1 MYYYELKF
9 TLDFDDN
16 EYSNIQD
23 IFNKAKPLLNWHF
36 DENLNPFPIDDD
48 INYQIRDISNLKETD
63 LEEINSHFFGFK
75 FENIVNTP
83 LYRFL
88 VLKNNERIK
97 ILANISSLIFDYSSI
112 KEFYELFDNSDKSD
126 SESSESNKSH
136 SEYSLDSHYKT
147 LKNYLNSSD
156 FKKDSAYWKNYILD
170 SSNYIKFYNI
180 KENSLKS
187 QTIHVNKDSVLNF
200 INNHDC
206 SLFDFY
212 GSVFSLYLFRVDRLD
227 GCLLKT
233 ITPVN
238 NTENSDLSL
247 FDKNTL
253 LKIDINKNNSFNELL
268 NQFTSA
274 YKNSIKHTK
283 TDINNYLDEETTFY
297 SVYDFSELNRN
308 IRIYNGNKS
317 ALTLNIYEDY
327 LEIVYNQDL
336 FSDIYIN
343 HMAKNIES
351 LISNLINSP
360 DKTIGTINILSD
372 DEKELIREF
381 SKGKTVEVEED
392 KLFSQALRDYAK
404 RNPDS
409 IAVDDGVNQITYMEL
424 EKSTNSIANDLYE
437 NHNIGPGS
445 RVALMLP
452 RNYHYVELGVALNK
466 IGAAFIPIDM
476 QFPENRIGHMLS
488 IAQSQHLIT
497 VKRVGENLDLD
508 TDIIF
513 LEELKSDNEVDLK
526 ILSKQDNLLAI
537 IFTSGTTGVP
547 KGVMYHNRQFPW
559 AAAAFKEM
567 FNFKEGDLV
576 GSYFSFSFVASMIIF
591 VTLYMGGSV
600 RLFNEEEQKNSLL
613 LIKAL
618 KEKHMNN
625 LILPPTVGI
634 PIFENE
640 DLNLD
645 YLILAGAKL
654 NKLSKKER
662 HTKIVNFYGT
672 TEIIFAVSKI
682 YDLKDIKDDRVP
694 IGKPVTNTWAHILD
708 ENNNQMPVGVAGEI
722 CISGGIACQGYFNDA
737 ELTSGLFVEN
747 PFGENEINRIMY
759 RTGDIGFYNFDGEI
773 EIIGRE
779 DNQLSVRG
787 FRVESDEILSIMK
800 GFKEIS
806 DIYLDVDNDNLIA
819 YYTTNDNID
828 ISQVKDALKDQLPYY
843 MIPGLFIELEK
854 IPLNI
859 NGKIDKFSLKKTLK
873 SDNNIEIA
881 DETLRTV
888 VDAFKEVLNLD
899 TVLIDDDF
907 VSLGGNSLS
916 AMQLQL
922 ILKEKLDVYLSS
934 NEMMGLSTPREIS
947 DYIKFSLSSHSIID
961 EKKYSFDK
969 TCPLSESQLNVYLD
983 ESVNGLE
990 TAYNNPF
997 RIDLNENYS
1006 VDEIKK
1012 ALLRLFEVFP
1022 ILKARIV
1029 NEDDRPSFIFNGTPE
1044 ISEGNLKDIESFVK
1058 PFEFSKSLSRYLIV
1072 KEEDSLILCADFHH
1086 TIFDGSSLNI
1096 ILSKLDSILK
1106 NEDINSVDNGNLRQI
1121 SLEENIDSEYMDNA
1135 HEFFDGMLA
1144 YRDEVY
1150 DLLPSVKC
1158 EKDRD
1163 NNVLDDKNEDNEQL
1177 VALNH
1182 KKEDYEQID
1191 IFDIDISSLN
1201 SFIQKHSLTYNQ
1213 FFTTVFAYTLS
1224 RFSGSDKVLFNI
1236 VENGRGH
1243 IDLSES
1249 VGMFV
1254 KTLPV
1259 LMDCSNRNIDS
1270 FLEYS
1275 SNLINTVMKYD
1286 LYPFR
1291 ILAKD
1296 YDLNSNIIFQYS
1308 HNIFADVISKKD
1320 LNYTVDELEHDLN
1333 ADFSFNIFNYGENKL
1348 TIRALY
1354 SDLYS
1359 RDFISGFIES
1369 YKLILNEIRMADELK
1384 EIDYTSKDDINLLNA
1399 YNKTEHPLI
1408 YDDILDAFNEN
1419 LSKNP
1424 QKRLV
1429 AYENTS
1435 YTYGEGAYIA
1445 DAIAKRLI
1453 DLGIENQDRVSFLV
1467 HRSEM
1472 YIFCVLGIMSIGG
1485 IYVPIDDS
1493 LPNERVE
1500 FMRDDTESRV
1510 IIVSDETLERV
1521 ENLNSECTILNLS
1534 EIINGEIKSLDRLDN
1549 VYSDFNSDNK
1559 LNKAHKD
1566 LNSNKKSDNEYNDFN
1581 TNNNLNKDNKN
1592 LACILYTSGSTG
1604 LPKGVK
1610 ITRSSLVNFIDFH
1623 VNSLQ
1628 ILPEDVYGL
1637 YASIG
1642 FDVAMA
1648 AIFSVIYSGACLDII
1663 PNDIKLNIRAM
1674 NDHFIEHG
1682 VTHSYITTQ
1691 ISKLF
1696 IDRIE
1701 KTSLKVLVAGG
1712 EKLGQID
1719 EERDYR
1725 IVDAYGPTEAC
1736 VYVISADT
1744 RDKIDYSSVGHVQNN
1759 TKAYILDNEMRRVPI
1774 GAVGELYLSGIQLAD
1789 GYLNREKE
1797 SSKAFLS
1804 NPFEENMEYSGLYR
1818 TGDVARILPDGT
1830 YGIVGRRDGQVKI
1843 RGNRVELLE
1852 VESAIRDLDIIEDV
1866 TVQTI
1871 KIGANHELVA
1881 YVVSSEDIENR
1892 ELENIVC
1899 DYINENKPPYMVPS
1913 FVIKLDE
1920 IPLNVNGKVDK
1931 RALPEVDFDSLH
1943 AEYLAPR
1950 NEDERNIVEAFQKVF
1965 NQKIGIHDDFLRLG
1979 GDSLTAIKVL
1989 SYLEDYNITAV
2000 DILSLHTP
2008 YAIAKKIKRLEF
2020 DLDIYNTEEGCP
2032 LNESQLNVYL
2042 DILVNGKDDAY
2053 LIPLSM
2059 EIPKKYGIDEIK
2071 DALNRIVDVHPIL
2084 SMHISDEFEV
2094 PYLVKGSDPSVIVE
2108 NNADDDYIIEFINRP
2123 FDLEDSLCRFLIV
2136 DDGTNDSSVG
2146 NDNNED
2152 KDNNSPDANNNNYT
2166 LFASF
2171 NHIIFDGLSSNVFK
2185 KDLLSILN
2193 GETIDK
2199 DESFLKV
2206 SAFSKE
2212 IQKQDDYIRA
2222 REFYEAMLTDIDE
2235 SGVLIESIDGDKQG
2249 KVKIN
2254 LDLDTN
2260 QLKPFLDRYGLSEN
2274 VLFTSSFAYALSRF
2288 TGSEYASFNLVEN
2301 GRDRFNNFDSIGMY
2315 VNTLPLLIDCKNQD
2329 IKSFLED
2336 VSNLVYDVMRY
2347 NYYPFRLLA
2356 NEYNINSDILFQFLP
2371 EWINGESDEETLKTK
2386 DNETKTS
2393 NTKDDEG
2400 KTSNTKEKSLSLNNK
2415 DNEIL
2420 SHRNNMICDFNVEV
2434 AEKNENYNLSIMYSN
2449 KYSNS
2454 FVEHFAQSYKLILQ
2468 QIITAERLDE
2478 ISYISDEDIEILDSY
2493 NRTEHKAKYDDILD
2507 AFNEN
2512 LSEYENN
2519 TLVTYK
2525 DKSYTHGQGAFISNE
2540 IADRLKSFGIEKQDF
2555 VALFVKRSEWFLLA
2569 SMGVLTMGGIYVPI
2583 DASYPSERI
2592 LLMLNDTESKAVIVD
2607 DDSQDYMNDIIR
2619 ENNLNI
2625 DILNV
2630 SSIMEDIISNS
2641 NKESI
2646 SSSNHLNAVKV
2657 NENDIACVL
2666 YTSGTTGTPK
2676 GVLVSRKAINNFVS
2690 WYVKETEFTDNDIY
2704 GMHCSY
2710 VFDMHTHALYSP
2722 VISGGSL
2729 CVVPEDIRLDL
2740 KALNDY
2746 FVKHSCTHTYITSQ
2760 VGKLF
2765 AESGM
2770 ETTIRLI
2777 CFGGMKLGE
2786 LNAPD
2791 SVGPF
2796 ESYGPSENLA
2806 ISTSIFANKRSH
2818 HSSIGRFIS
2827 NVKGYVLDSEH
2838 RRVPIGAVGELYLSG
2853 AQLTPGYLNRDE
2865 ENGNAFFDNPF
2876 DYDNESENKN
2886 DATYSRIYAT
2896 GDIVRFLPDGTLG
2909 IVGRRDSQVKI
2920 RGNRV
2925 ELTEVES
2932 VIRSMDDI
2940 EDITVQLAN
2949 NNGNNE
2955 LIAYIVTKGDLKE
2968 DPIDHVRQ
2976 YVSNRKPEYMVPSYV
2991 IVLDEIP
2998 LNINGKVD
3006 KRRLPEVDLDSL
3018 HEKYV
3023 APVSEIEKHIVNAF
3037 EDALNQKDV
3046 GLNDDFVRLGGD
3058 SITAIRV
3065 ISLLEKNDI
3074 ICSARDILNYKTPYL
3089 IAQNIESVEKISYE
3103 AVEGEVDLLPI
3114 QEYFFSEINRNDFTQ
3129 NFILKSN
3136 EKLDKKLLQE
3146 SFNEL
3151 CNVHDMLRANY
3162 SFDDDGEVLQEIL
3175 PVNST
3180 ICQINE
3186 YDIFDILKESDKE
3199 DVSSTN
3205 EEKISDHLKDS
3216 IKEIFI
3222 KSTDSINIENNLIEI
3237 NLIHHN
3243 NESYLMFIIHHLIID
3258 GVSWNILISDLT
3270 QIYSNLKMGNETEI
3284 SRPYP
3289 YKNWVEDIKE
3299 LLNNISHEEKQHWIK
3314 VNKLLDDS
3322 EIEGDSNP
3330 FSFNIDV
3337 NYDIN
3342 NLLILSEEEYWAL
3355 AIAKAYKKTYGRDI
3369 IFNRETHGRDDSIA
3383 KVNRTIGWFTS
3394 QYPVLV
3400 DVNNND
3406 DDVSL
3411 VSDVYS
3417 IKNAFKEIDNFG
3429 LNYSSLIY
3437 TDRALEFKHSP
3448 VTFNFLSSEFVFKN
3462 ELFESY
3468 MDSSIDYEEI
3478 TKKDSKTYGITF
3490 NVVRNG
3496 DSYSISGDYAKNTY
3510 IGDEFDRFIENIK
3523 AELEFIGN
3531 HKFKDNN
3538 IICCLS
3544 ESQLG
3549 VYLDEKANEK
3559 DSAYSTPGIFECDNS
3574 YSIDEI
3580 MASINALIKKHPVLR
3595 GRILDTDSIPLLIC
3609 DASPS
3614 IEIIREND
3622 SNEIIKDEKSIE
3634 IIKENDS
3641 NEIIKDEKS
3650 IEIIKENDS
3659 NEIIKDGDENKNSN
3673 KKINGTDK
3681 NSNKGIKVEDYSNLI
3696 KPFELDKTM
3705 ARFFII
3711 ENDNSRFIFYDMH
3724 HIISDAT
3731 SRTIINRELDEILR
3745 GNSEDTI
3752 DLGFVYASKDS
3763 FESKYGPKYKSAHEF
3778 FINSLADIDDV
3789 QYFLS
3794 DVEGSKGSVSL
3805 PIRGIREDVESFAK
3819 KNGITVGSLLNSAFA
3834 YTYSRFTGSDKVY
3847 YNFTEHGRHE
3857 NYLHDALGM
3866 YVRTIPVLVD
3876 CKDQQVSEFA
3886 ENVSDLILKSME
3898 NSIYPFRLLAREF
3911 DLRNDVVF
3919 EYNFDLAEIDIND
3932 DMVLREDADSVSE
3945 FLCVVNDL
3953 EDGFLISLSH
3963 LDRFSQDS
3971 AKRFVNA
3978 FKEILTQ
3985 LLEKDRL
3992 KDINY
3997 ISSEDIEL
4005 LDSYNKT
4012 DYPLDCNDIL
4022 DAFNENLKKDPENK
4036 LLEFMDRSYS
4046 SGEVAYIAD
4055 AIAKRLVDLGVET
4068 NDRVSFLVPR
4078 SELYM
4083 FSILAVMSLGA
4094 TYVPL
4099 NDKLPDE
4106 RISFMIKD
4114 TESKVLI
4121 VSDDTLKRGEELRED
4136 CILLNISEIMK
4147 DDIGSLDS
4155 LAVSYGNLLCILYT
4169 SGSTGLPKGVKIR
4182 RKSLVN
4188 LIDVHIRDMEI
4199 HKEDVYG
4206 LFTSI
4211 SFDVSMAGIFSALYC
4226 GVCLNIIPEDI
4237 KYNIKALNNHFIRY
4251 GVTHSSITT
4260 QVSKL
4265 FINQV
4270 KETSLKVLLTLGEKL
4285 GHVDEIRDYRI
4296 VDAYGPTEACV
4307 YVSAIDTE
4315 EKIDYSSVGPIQNNT
4330 KGYVLDNEYR
4340 RVPIGA
4346 VGELYLSGCQL
4357 ADGYL
4362 NREEESKK
4370 AFLENKFENND
4381 QYNRIDSTKDNE
4393 KTIPKEYNRIDS
4405 TKDNEKTIPREYNIM
4420 YRTGD
4425 VARILPDGTYGII
4438 GRRDGQVK
4446 IRGNRVELSEIEAS
4460 IREIDYIEDIT
4471 VQTVKHD
4478 GNNEIVAYAV
4488 TNNGLDGDE
4497 LRDSVCSHVRKHKPD
4512 YMVPSYVIK
4521 LDEIPLNVNGKVD
4534 KRALPDVDMSNLQAE
4549 YIAPRNQNERK
4560 IVEAFEKALNLD
4572 RVSVHDDFIRL
4583 GGDSLS
4589 AIKLLSFIDSADLTM
4604 ADIFSYRTP
4613 EAIAR
4618 NMDDLSF
4625 DLDIFTLESG
4635 YPLNGAQLNVF
4646 ADVTIY
4652 NKRNAYH
4659 IPGYIA
4665 IPKEYGIEKIVD
4677 ALEGVIDAHPILG
4690 MRLSG
4695 EFERNENSTGNM
4707 DLIRDLTRTARKFG
4721 AKKLLDIA
4729 GVYGVSDIKGLY
4741 NMLKSTIKLLKGEY
4755 PIMVKGSRPSILIES
4770 QIDKESVSVE
4780 SEFDE
4785 DSISAESKF
4794 NKDHI
4799 SLESQFDEDSISAE
4813 SKFNKDHISLES
4825 QFDEDTVVDFLGE
4838 SLDLYKNLSK
4848 FMIVETEES
4857 YYLIYLIHHIIFDA
4871 ISAGVFQRDLMVLL
4885 DGGSIDYDDTFLRAS
4900 AFTHHIKST
4909 EKFDEAAEYYE
4920 PILTDIEDIGLLK
4933 EDSEAEGY
4941 NVSIHDMEFDK
4952 VGFKSFLKNSE
4963 ISENVLFTAVF
4974 SYTLSQFVEGDRV
4987 IFTLIENGRDRFKE
5001 DFIGMTSNVMPV
5013 VADCRNQTIDSFM
5026 KNMADTVYGALR
5038 HSYYPILLLYQKY
5051 DFEVNIL
5058 FQFVP
5063 NWIADDFTNTDDDE
5077 TNEIINK
5084 VLDGYGDYLT
5094 EFFVQIYQNGD
5105 NYRMVIVNS
5114 NKYSK
5119 KMVDEF
5125 KDMYISVLSNIIKAD
5140 RNCELKNL

>member
-88 VLKNNERIK
+88 VLKNNANIK

-112 KEFYELFDNSDKSD
+112 KEFYELFDNLDKNMDDYDLSKD
-126 SESSESNKSH
+126 DGKS
-136 SEYSLDSHYKT
+136 LNSHYKT
-147 LKNYLNSSD
+147 LKDYLNSSD

-170 SSNYIKFYNI
+170 SSNYIRFYNI
-180 KENSLKS
+180 KENSFKS
-187 QTIHVNKDSVLNF
+187 QSIHVNKESVLNF

-212 GSVFSLYLFRVDRLD
+212 GSVFSLYLSRVDRLD

-233 ITPVN
+233 ITPIN

-253 LKIDINKNNSFNELL
+253 LKIDINKNDSFNNLL

-336 FSDIYIN
+336 FSDIYII

-372 DEKELIREF
+372 DEKDLIREF

-392 KLFSQALRDYAK
+392 KLFSRALRDYAK

-497 VKRVGENLDLD
+497 VRSVGENLDLD

-662 HTKIVNFYGT
+662 HAKIVNFYGT

-694 IGKPVTNTWAHILD
+694 IGKPVTNTWAYILD
-708 ENNNQMPVGVAGEI
+708 EDNNQMPVGVAGEI

-747 PFGENEINRIMY
+747 PFSENEINRIMY

-779 DNQLSVRG
+779 DNQLPVRG

-819 YYTTNDNID
+819 YYTTDENID
-828 ISQVKDALKDQLPYY
+828 ISKVKDALKDQLPYY

-899 TVLIDDDF
+899 TVMIDDDF

-983 ESVNGLE
+983 ESVNSMK

-1012 ALLRLFEVFP
+1012 ALLRLFDAFP
-1022 ILKARIV
+1022 ILKAGIV
-1029 NEDDRPSFIFNGTPE
+1029 NENDTPSFAFDATPK
-1044 ISEGNLKDIESFVK
+1044 INEGSLKDIESFVR

-1144 YRDEVY
+1144 DRDEVY
-1150 DLLPSVKC
+1150 DLLPSVKDSYNKSIAD
-1158 EKDRD
+1158 KD
-1163 NNVLDDKNEDNEQL
+1163 DDKDNEQL
-1177 VALNH
+1177 YSPNYE
-1182 KKEDYEQID
+1182 KDYELID
-1191 IFDIDISSLN
+1191 IFDMDINSLN

-1213 FFTTVFAYTLS
+1213 FFTTVFGYTLS

-1259 LMDCSNRNIDS
+1259 LMDCSNQNIDS

-1296 YDLNSNIIFQYS
+1296 YDLNSKIIFQYS
-1308 HNIFADVISKKD
+1308 HNIFADVITKKD
-1320 LNYTVDELEHDLN
+1320 YSYTVDELKHDLN
-1333 ADFSFNIFNYGENKL
+1333 ADLSFNIFNYGENKL
-1348 TIRALY
+1348 TIRVLY
-1354 SDLYS
+1354 SNLYIK
-1359 RDFISGFIES
+1359 DFISHFIES
-1369 YKLILNEIRMADELK
+1369 YKLILNQIISVERLDEINYISDE
-1384 EIDYTSKDDINLLNA
+1384 DIEVLDS
-1399 YNKTEHPLI
+1399 YNRTEHKPK
-1408 YDDILDAFNEN
+1408 YDDILDAFNDN
-1419 LSKNP
+1419 LPKYEDN
-1424 QKRLV
+1424 RLV
-1429 AYENTS
+1429 SYENNS
-1435 YTYGEGAYIA
+1435 YTHGQGALISNEIA
-1445 DAIAKRLI
+1445 DKLKS
-1453 DLGIENQDRVSFLV
+1453 LGIEKQDFVALFV
-1467 HRSEM
+1467 NRSEWFLLASM
-1472 YIFCVLGIMSIGG
+1472 GVLTMGG
-1485 IYVPIDDS
+1485 IYVPIDTS
-1493 LPNERVE
+1493 YPSERILL
-1500 FMRDDTESRV
+1500 MLNDTESKAV
-1510 IIVSDETLERV
+1510 IVDDDSQDYMKDIIR
-1521 ENLNSECTILNLS
+1521 ENDLNIDILNVS
-1534 EIINGEIKSLDRLDN
+1534 SIIEEGTESTTH
-1549 VYSDFNSDNK
+1549 
-1559 LNKAHKD
+1559 LNTAEV
-1566 LNSNKKSDNEYNDFN
+1566 NED
-1581 TNNNLNKDNKN
+1581 DI
-1592 LACILYTSGSTG
+1592 ACVLYTSGTTG
-1604 LPKGVK
+1604 TPKGVLVSRK
-1610 ITRSSLVNFIDFH
+1610 AVNNFVSWYVNETKFTDNDIYGMHCSYVFDMHTHALYSPVISGGSLCV
-1623 VNSLQ
+1623 V
-1628 ILPEDVYGL
+1628 PEDIRLDLKALNDYFVRHGCTHTYITSQVGKL
-1637 YASIG
+1637 FAESGMETTIRLICFGGMKLGELNAPDSIG
-1642 FDVAMA
+1642 PFE
-1648 AIFSVIYSGACLDII
+1648 S
-1663 PNDIKLNIRAM
+1663 
-1674 NDHFIEHG
+1674 
-1682 VTHSYITTQ
+1682 
-1691 ISKLF
+1691 
-1696 IDRIE
+1696 
-1701 KTSLKVLVAGG
+1701 
-1712 EKLGQID
+1712 
-1719 EERDYR
+1719 
-1725 IVDAYGPTEAC
+1725 YGPSENLAISTSIFANKRSHHSSIGRFISN
-1736 VYVISADT
+1736 VKGYV
-1744 RDKIDYSSVGHVQNN
+1744 
-1759 TKAYILDNEMRRVPI
+1759 LDSEHRRVPL
-1774 GAVGELYLSGIQLAD
+1774 GAVGELYLSGAQLTP
-1789 GYLNREKE
+1789 GYLNREE
-1797 SSKAFLS
+1797 ENNRAFFD
-1804 NPFEENMEYSGLYR
+1804 NPFDDDKDYSRIYG
-1818 TGDVARILPDGT
+1818 TGDIVRFLPDGT
-1830 YGIVGRRDGQVKI
+1830 LAIVGRRDSQVKI
-1843 RGNRVELLE
+1843 RGNRVELTE
-1852 VESAIRDLDIIEDV
+1852 VESVIRSMEDIKDV
-1866 TVQTI
+1866 TVQL
-1871 KIGANHELVA
+1871 ANNNGNNELIA
-1881 YVVSSEDIENR
+1881 YIVTKDDLKEDPIDHVRKYVSNR
-1892 ELENIVC
+1892 
-1899 DYINENKPPYMVPS
+1899 KPEYMVPS
-1913 FVIKLDE
+1913 YVVELDE
-1920 IPLNVNGKVDK
+1920 IPLNINGKVDK

-2071 DALNRIVDVHPIL
+2071 DALNRIFDVHPIL
-2084 SMHISDEFEV
+2084 SMRISDEFEV
-2094 PYLVKGSDPSVIVE
+2094 PYLVKGSNPSVIVE

-2123 FDLEDSLCRFLIV
+2123 FDLDKSLCRFLIV

-2212 IQKQDDYIRA
+2212 IQKQDEYVRA

-2371 EWINGESDEETLKTK
+2371 EWINGESDEKTLKTK
-2386 DNETKTS
+2386 DDESKTSNTKDNESKTS

-2449 KYSNS
+2449 KYSNN

-2468 QIITAERLDE
+2468 QIITAKRLDE

-2493 NRTEHKAKYDDILD
+2493 NRTEHKPKYDDILD

-2540 IADRLKSFGIEKQDF
+2540 IADRLNSLGIEKQDF

-2646 SSSNHLNAVKV
+2646 SSSNHLNTVKV

-2690 WYVKETEFTDNDIY
+2690 WYVKETEFTDNDIC

-2746 FVKHSCTHTYITSQ
+2746 FVKHGCTHTYITSQ
-2760 VGKLF
+2760 VCKLF

-2865 ENGNAFFDNPF
+2865 ENSNAFFNNPF

-2909 IVGRRDSQVKI
+2909 IVGRRDS
-2920 RGNRV
+2920 
-2925 ELTEVES
+2925 
-2932 VIRSMDDI
+2932 
-2940 EDITVQLAN
+2940 
-2949 NNGNNE
+2949 
-2955 LIAYIVTKGDLKE
+2955 
-2968 DPIDHVRQ
+2968 
-2976 YVSNRKPEYMVPSYV
+2976 
-2991 IVLDEIP
+2991 
-2998 LNINGKVD
+2998 
-3006 KRRLPEVDLDSL
+3006 
-3018 HEKYV
+3018 
-3023 APVSEIEKHIVNAF
+3023 
-3037 EDALNQKDV
+3037 
-3046 GLNDDFVRLGGD
+3046 
-3058 SITAIRV
+3058 
-3065 ISLLEKNDI
+3065 
-3074 ICSARDILNYKTPYL
+3074 
-3089 IAQNIESVEKISYE
+3089 
-3103 AVEGEVDLLPI
+3103 
-3114 QEYFFSEINRNDFTQ
+3114 
-3129 NFILKSN
+3129 
-3136 EKLDKKLLQE
+3136 
-3146 SFNEL
+3146 
-3151 CNVHDMLRANY
+3151 
-3162 SFDDDGEVLQEIL
+3162 
-3175 PVNST
+3175 
-3180 ICQINE
+3180 
-3186 YDIFDILKESDKE
+3186 
-3199 DVSSTN
+3199 
-3205 EEKISDHLKDS
+3205 
-3216 IKEIFI
+3216 
-3222 KSTDSINIENNLIEI
+3222 
-3237 NLIHHN
+3237 
-3243 NESYLMFIIHHLIID
+3243 
-3258 GVSWNILISDLT
+3258 
-3270 QIYSNLKMGNETEI
+3270 
-3284 SRPYP
+3284 
-3289 YKNWVEDIKE
+3289 
-3299 LLNNISHEEKQHWIK
+3299 
-3314 VNKLLDDS
+3314 
-3322 EIEGDSNP
+3322 
-3330 FSFNIDV
+3330 
-3337 NYDIN
+3337 
-3342 NLLILSEEEYWAL
+3342 
-3355 AIAKAYKKTYGRDI
+3355 
-3369 IFNRETHGRDDSIA
+3369 
-3383 KVNRTIGWFTS
+3383 
-3394 QYPVLV
+3394 
-3400 DVNNND
+3400 
-3406 DDVSL
+3406 
-3411 VSDVYS
+3411 
-3417 IKNAFKEIDNFG
+3417 
-3429 LNYSSLIY
+3429 
-3437 TDRALEFKHSP
+3437 
-3448 VTFNFLSSEFVFKN
+3448 
-3462 ELFESY
+3462 
-3468 MDSSIDYEEI
+3468 
-3478 TKKDSKTYGITF
+3478 
-3490 NVVRNG
+3490 
-3496 DSYSISGDYAKNTY
+3496 
-3510 IGDEFDRFIENIK
+3510 
-3523 AELEFIGN
+3523 
-3531 HKFKDNN
+3531 
-3538 IICCLS
+3538 
-3544 ESQLG
+3544 
-3549 VYLDEKANEK
+3549 
-3559 DSAYSTPGIFECDNS
+3559 
-3574 YSIDEI
+3574 
-3580 MASINALIKKHPVLR
+3580 
-3595 GRILDTDSIPLLIC
+3595 
-3609 DASPS
+3609 
-3614 IEIIREND
+3614 
-3622 SNEIIKDEKSIE
+3622 
-3634 IIKENDS
+3634 
-3641 NEIIKDEKS
+3641 
-3650 IEIIKENDS
+3650 
-3659 NEIIKDGDENKNSN
+3659 
-3673 KKINGTDK
+3673 
-3681 NSNKGIKVEDYSNLI
+3681 
-3696 KPFELDKTM
+3696 
-3705 ARFFII
+3705 
-3711 ENDNSRFIFYDMH
+3711 
-3724 HIISDAT
+3724 
-3731 SRTIINRELDEILR
+3731 
-3745 GNSEDTI
+3745 
-3752 DLGFVYASKDS
+3752 
-3763 FESKYGPKYKSAHEF
+3763 
-3778 FINSLADIDDV
+3778 
-3789 QYFLS
+3789 
-3794 DVEGSKGSVSL
+3794 
-3805 PIRGIREDVESFAK
+3805 
-3819 KNGITVGSLLNSAFA
+3819 
-3834 YTYSRFTGSDKVY
+3834 
-3847 YNFTEHGRHE
+3847 
-3857 NYLHDALGM
+3857 
-3866 YVRTIPVLVD
+3866 
-3876 CKDQQVSEFA
+3876 
-3886 ENVSDLILKSME
+3886 
-3898 NSIYPFRLLAREF
+3898 
-3911 DLRNDVVF
+3911 
-3919 EYNFDLAEIDIND
+3919 
-3932 DMVLREDADSVSE
+3932 
-3945 FLCVVNDL
+3945 
-3953 EDGFLISLSH
+3953 
-3963 LDRFSQDS
+3963 
-3971 AKRFVNA
+3971 
-3978 FKEILTQ
+3978 
-3985 LLEKDRL
+3985 
-3992 KDINY
+3992 
-3997 ISSEDIEL
+3997 
-4005 LDSYNKT
+4005 
-4012 DYPLDCNDIL
+4012 
-4022 DAFNENLKKDPENK
+4022 
-4036 LLEFMDRSYS
+4036 
-4046 SGEVAYIAD
+4046 
-4055 AIAKRLVDLGVET
+4055 
-4068 NDRVSFLVPR
+4068 
-4078 SELYM
+4078 
-4083 FSILAVMSLGA
+4083 
-4094 TYVPL
+4094 
-4099 NDKLPDE
+4099 
-4106 RISFMIKD
+4106 
-4114 TESKVLI
+4114 
-4121 VSDDTLKRGEELRED
+4121 
-4136 CILLNISEIMK
+4136 
-4147 DDIGSLDS
+4147 
-4155 LAVSYGNLLCILYT
+4155 
-4169 SGSTGLPKGVKIR
+4169 
-4182 RKSLVN
+4182 
-4188 LIDVHIRDMEI
+4188 
-4199 HKEDVYG
+4199 
-4206 LFTSI
+4206 
-4211 SFDVSMAGIFSALYC
+4211 
-4226 GVCLNIIPEDI
+4226 
-4237 KYNIKALNNHFIRY
+4237 
-4251 GVTHSSITT
+4251 
-4260 QVSKL
+4260 
-4265 FINQV
+4265 
-4270 KETSLKVLLTLGEKL
+4270 
-4285 GHVDEIRDYRI
+4285 
-4296 VDAYGPTEACV
+4296 
-4307 YVSAIDTE
+4307 
-4315 EKIDYSSVGPIQNNT
+4315 
-4330 KGYVLDNEYR
+4330 
-4340 RVPIGA
+4340 
-4346 VGELYLSGCQL
+4346 
-4357 ADGYL
+4357 
-4362 NREEESKK
+4362 
-4370 AFLENKFENND
+4370 
-4381 QYNRIDSTKDNE
+4381 
-4393 KTIPKEYNRIDS
+4393 
-4405 TKDNEKTIPREYNIM
+4405 
-4420 YRTGD
+4420 
-4425 VARILPDGTYGII
+4425 
-4438 GRRDGQVK
+4438 QVK

-4549 YIAPRNQNERK
+4549 YIAPRNENERK
-4560 IVEAFEKALNLD
+4560 IVEAFENALNLD

-4794 NKDHI
+4794 NK
-4799 SLESQFDEDSISAE
+4799 
-4813 SKFNKDHISLES
+4813 NHISLES

-4974 SYTLSQFVEGDRV
+4974 SYTLSQFVEGNRA

-5125 KDMYISVLSNIIKAD
+5125 KDMYISVLSNIIKED
-5140 RNCELKNL
+5140 RDFELKNL